1 MKQYLMV
8 NVMMTSVGYRVGYRI
23 AYTEGSYSFKQVEPP
38 VDTTYLT
45 NLQRMTKY
53 AIVVQAY
60 NRAGAG
66 PASDEVIAA
75 TLETCKR
82 HVFFYL
88 DELLVRLLYNI
99 SR

>member
-1 MKQYLMV
+1 MFLPPAPSHHAVECFTGYK
-8 NVMMTSVGYRVGYRI
+8 VGYRL

-38 VDTTYLT
+38 VETTYLT

-60 NRAGAG
+60 NQAGTG

-75 TLETCKR
+75 TLETCE
-82 HVFFYL
+82 F
-88 DELLVRLLYNI
+88 
-99 SR
+99 